1 MINFVRKF
9 SLLLAAIKQLA
20 GQTLWYGLSNVGAKM
35 LNFLL
40 TPLLTLLLADQQG
53 MVDYGNMNIIFAWL
67 AAANIIFTYGLETA
81 YFRFSNKNEYSK
93 ENIFHTAFGSI
104 LISTIALTL
113 ILVLLKNPIQSFLE
127 LGNHPEYIIWCA
139 GILALDTLSAIPFA
153 RLRQEGKPR
162 KYAFI
167 KLAGIVINILSIVLF
182 IVVLPKWAS
191 NHPGSIFSSF
201 FQSRSRLGFILLA
214 NLFQSLF
221 IFLML
226 FQEWRVFR
234 FKIDKELWIKM
245 VRYSSPMLIIGL
257 AGMVNEVMDRQF
269 LDKLLPFDSAS
280 NKRIVAIYSANYKL
294 AIFITLFVQAFKMAA
309 EPFFFSQA
317 KEKNAPVLYA
327 RVMKWFVITLALA
340 FLFSALYLDVWQVT
354 IISSKSYR
362 SGVGVVPILLMANIF
377 LGIYYNLSV
386 WYKLTDRMSMGIYI
400 TIIGAAITFIGNY
413 FFIPTWGMY
422 ASAWATFVCYF
433 VMMILAFF
441 MGQKYYPIPYPVKK
455 ILSYLTVMLLF
466 FFVKTGVNYL
476 TEGLNHPLQL
486 SLRVIAATGLM
497 LLYLLLIM
505 KIERAE
511 LKTMPFI
518 GKFIK

>member
-1 MINFVRKF
+1 
-9 SLLLAAIKQLA
+9 LAAIKQLA

-40 TPLLTLLLADQQG
+40 TPLLTHLLADQQG
-53 MVDYGNMNIIFAWL
+53 MVDFGNMNIIFAWI

-81 YFRFSNKNEYSK
+81 YFRFSNKNEHSK
-93 ENIFHTAFGSI
+93 ESIFYTAFGSI
-104 LISTIALTL
+104 LVSTIALTL
-113 ILVLLKNPIQSFLE
+113 ILVLLKNPIQTFLE
-127 LGNHPEYIIWCA
+127 LGNHSEYIVWCA

-167 KLAGIVINILSIVLF
+167 KLAGILINILFIVLF
-182 IVVLPKWAS
+182 IAILPKWV
-191 NHPGSIFSSF
+191 NKHPDNFFSEW
-201 FQSRSRLGFILLA
+201 FQSKSRLGFILLA

-221 IFLML
+221 VFLML
-226 FQEWRVFR
+226 YKEWRIFR
-234 FKIDKELWIKM
+234 FRIDKELWVKM

-269 LDKLLPFDSAS
+269 LDKLLPYGDAA

-294 AIFITLFVQAFKMAA
+294 AIFITLFIQAFKMAA

-317 KEKNAPVLYA
+317 KEKNAPVMYA

-340 FLFSALYLDVWQVT
+340 FLFSALYIDIWKVT
-354 IISSKSYR
+354 IIQGKSYR

-386 WYKLTDRMSMGIYI
+386 WYKLTDRMAMGIYI
-400 TIIGAAITFIGNY
+400 TIIGAAITFVGNY
-413 FFIPTWGMY
+413 FFIPAWGMY

-433 VMMILAFF
+433 VMMILAYF
-441 MGQKYYPIPYPVKK
+441 MGQKYFPIPYPVKK
-455 ILSYLTVMLLF
+455 ILSYLTVMLIF
-466 FFVKTGVNYL
+466 FFIKSGIDYL
-476 TEGLNHPLQL
+476 TSGLNYPLQL
-486 SLRVIAATGLM
+486 SLRVITASALM
-497 LLYLLLIM
+497 VLYLRLIV
-505 KIERAE
+505 KVERVE

-518 GKFIK
+518 GKYIK